1 MGEAKRRKQSDPNYG
16 KLPALKFLSCG
27 NMVKTYEESLNLL
40 AADLNLLALFVPQ
53 VGNNLDD
60 FAGILIIDKS
70 TVTSTLK
77 DFGKVFET
85 IENNAKIT
93 SFYQDKIS
101 QKGTGCIITGRSNEA
116 NRPVVLGFAA
126 LVELEQPMM
135 FQLYFGNKESNLV
148 AVKELIKLTPPSYI
162 PVMSYADN
170 FTTFHL
176 RRF

>member
-1 MGEAKRRKQSDPNYG
+1 MGEAKRRKQLDPNYG
-16 KLPALKFLSCG
+16 KLPAVKFMSCG

-40 AADLNLLALFVPQ
+40 ALDLNLLALFFPEI
-53 VGNNLDD
+53 GNDLDD
-60 FAGILIIDKS
+60 FAGVLIIDKS
-70 TVTSTLK
+70 AVTSTLK

-85 IENNAKIT
+85 IENEKVRG
-93 SFYQDKIS
+93 FYQDKIS

-135 FQLYFGNKESNLV
+135 FQLYFGNKESNRA

-176 RRF
+176 IRF